1 MISPSIS
8 LQIHSASIS
17 GSRLTVPT
25 AEKQPRQPLLFKK
38 PSMGTHETFIL
49 DIAYQH
55 LNQLQP
61 HPQNAQTH
69 SKHQIRQIAESIRI
83 FGFTNP
89 ILVDNKNRI
98 IAGHGRVEA
107 VKSLGMTEVP
117 TIRLDRLTEDQIRA
131 YVIADNKLAEN
142 AGWDKEIL
150 AIELQYLMTLDCA
163 DFDVTIT
170 GFEVPEIDI
179 LLEEANSAASKEDE
193 VPEPAFDQA
202 PIAQPGD
209 LWLLAKHRLL
219 CGNSLHE
226 ASHQALMGSRRASAV
241 FTDPPYNVK
250 IDGHATGNGVVR
262 HREFAMASGEL
273 SEAEFLSFLNNS
285 LRLLAQFSA
294 ANSVHYL
301 CIDWRHLC
309 EMLAA
314 GRQNYD
320 EFLNLCVWLK
330 DNGGMGSFYR
340 SQHELVLVFRKGKSH
355 RNNIQLGQ
363 YGRYRTNVWQYPGI
377 HTLSKQSDEGNRL
390 ALHPTVKP
398 VAMVAD
404 AILDCTARSEIVL
417 DAFLGSGTTLM
428 AAERVGRVCCGIEI
442 DPLYVDVAIRRWQKY
457 TGEAAV
463 HAVTGKLFDEIERES
478 TNSKEV
484 THA

>member
-1 MISPSIS
+1 MQLAIQGDLKIE
-8 LQIHSASIS
+8 LKKIHE
-17 GSRLTVPT
+17 L
-25 AEKQPRQPLLFKK
+25 
-38 PSMGTHETFIL
+38 H
-49 DIAYQH
+49 
-55 LNQLQP
+55 P
-61 HPQNAQTH
+61 HPQNARTH
-69 SKHQIRQIAESIRI
+69 SKHQIRQIAESIRV

-89 ILVDNKNRI
+89 VLIDSKNRI

-107 VKSLGMTEVP
+107 AKSLGMAVVP
-117 TIRLDRLTEDQIRA
+117 TIRLDEMTEEQIRA

-142 AGWDKEIL
+142 AGWDKGIL
-150 AIELQYLMTLDCA
+150 ADELGYLMTLENL

-170 GFEVPEIDI
+170 GFEISEIDLI
-179 LLEEANSAASKEDE
+179 LEDAKEKAAPEDE
-193 VPEPAFDQA
+193 LPLMAPDQEA
-202 PIAQPGD
+202 VTRPGD
-209 LWLLAKHRLL
+209 LWQLSKHRIL

-226 ASHQALMGSRRASAV
+226 ASYQTLMGSRRAAAV

-250 IDGHATGNGVVR
+250 IDGHVCGNGTVK
-262 HREFAMASGEL
+262 HREFAMASGEM
-273 SEAEFLSFLNNS
+273 SESEFLTFLNNS

-294 ANSVHYL
+294 ASSVHYL
-301 CIDWRHLC
+301 CIDWRHLG

-314 GRQNYD
+314 GKQNYD
-320 EFLNLCVWLK
+320 EFLNLCVWVK

-340 SQHELVLVFRKGKSH
+340 SQHELVLVFRKGKTH

-377 HTLSKQSDEGNRL
+377 HTLSKQGEEGNLL

-404 AILDCTARSEIVL
+404 AILDCTARGEIVL

-428 AAERVGRVCCGIEI
+428 ASERVGRVCCGIEI

-457 TGEAAV
+457 TGEKAIHSA
-463 HAVTGKLFDEIERES
+463 TSKTFDEIEREQRRE
-478 TNSKEV
+478 EV
-484 THA
+484 VAHG